1 VEEAQPLGIAMTEE
15 KLTQLLIE
23 SAKEQFGE
31 ERVRILNPAIREIAR
46 SIALLREQAIDR
58 NEEPAFFS

>member
-1 VEEAQPLGIAMTEE
+1 MTEE

-46 SIALLREQAIDR
+46 SIALLREKAIDR